1 MLSNVSDGVGLFRKH
16 SESFGRVDPNS
27 RNRCHQM
34 RRLADSVSA
43 LAMTSPRQIN
53 AAMAMRRRL
62 RQVAVVH
69 VGNSAVF
76 TGNCL
81 VPW

>member
-1 MLSNVSDGVGLFRKH
+1 MLSDGSDGVGLFRKH
-16 SESFGRVDPNS
+16 SDSSWRVDPNS
-27 RNRCHQM
+27 RNRPHQM
-34 RRLADSVSA
+34 RRLPDSVSA
-43 LAMTSPRQIN
+43 LAMTGPRQIN

-62 RQVAVVH
+62 REVAVVH